1 MTNSD
6 MKTENWIK
14 LESGIKDTLKGKV
27 IDTYA
32 FNKGLGDGDEESH
45 LIIKFT
51 DGTYICVGVVMDM
64 MDACDYILDNKYCP
78 EIVDYHSLPCY
89 VNIIG
94 KFHLEDYIRQR
105 VEMGII
111 EPMSNEKVEELVK
124 AELEDRKN
132 KRYEQ
137 YLKLKEDFEGI
148 EN

>member
-1 MTNSD
+1 
-6 MKTENWIK
+6 MKKENWIK
-14 LESGIKDTLKGKV
+14 LDSAMQDTLKGKV
-27 IDTYA
+27 VDVYA

-51 DGTYICVGVVMDM
+51 DGTYICVGVVEDNMDG
-64 MDACDYILDNKYCP
+64 CDYILDNKYCP

-89 VNIIG
+89 VDIVG
-94 KFHLEDYIRQR
+94 GFHLEHYIRER

-111 EPMSNEKVEELVK
+111 EPMPKEKVEELVK

-137 YLKLKEDFEGI
+137 YLKLKEEFE
-148 EN
+148 NDNK

>member
-1 MTNSD
+1 
-6 MKTENWIK
+6 MKKENWIK
-14 LESGIKDTLKGKV
+14 LDSGIQETLKGKV
-27 IDTYA
+27 VETYA

-51 DGTYICVGVVMDM
+51 DGTYICVGVVMDE
-64 MDACDYILDNKYCP
+64 MDCCDYILDNKYCP
-78 EIVDYHSLPCY
+78 EIVNYHSLPCY
-89 VNIIG
+89 VDIVG
-94 KFHLEDYIRQR
+94 GFHLENYIRQR

-111 EPMSNEKVEELVK
+111 EPISNEKVEELVN

-137 YLKLKEDFEGI
+137 YLKLKGEFEGV

>member
-1 MTNSD
+1 
-6 MKTENWIK
+6 MKKENWIK
-14 LESGIKDTLKGKV
+14 LDSGIQKTLKGKV
-27 IDTYA
+27 VETYA

-45 LIIKFT
+45 LIIRFT
-51 DGTYICVGVVMDM
+51 DGTYICVGLVMDT

-89 VNIIG
+89 VNIVG

-111 EPMSNEKVEELVK
+111 EPMSNEKVEELVN

-137 YLKLKEDFEGI
+137 YLKLKEEFE
-148 EN
+148 NDNK

>member
-1 MTNSD
+1 

-137 YLKLKEDFEGI
+137 YLKLKEEFEGI

>member
-1 MTNSD
+1 
-6 MKTENWIK
+6 MKKENWIK
-14 LESGIKDTLKGKV
+14 LDSGIQKTLKGKV
-27 IDTYA
+27 VETYA

-51 DGTYICVGVVMDM
+51 DGTYICVGVVMDT

-89 VNIIG
+89 VDIVG
-94 KFHLEDYIRQR
+94 EFHLEDYIRQR
-105 VEMGII
+105 VKMGII
-111 EPMSNEKVEELVK
+111 EPMSNEKVEELVN

-137 YLKLKEDFEGI
+137 YLKLKEEFEGD
-148 EN
+148 NK

>member
-1 MTNSD
+1 

-51 DGTYICVGVVMDM
+51 DGTYICVGVVMDT

-137 YLKLKEDFEGI
+137 YLKLKEEFEGI

>member
-1 MTNSD
+1 
-6 MKTENWIK
+6 MKRENWIK
-14 LESGIKDTLKGKV
+14 LDSGIQKTLKGKV
-27 IDTYA
+27 IDKYA

-51 DGTYICVGVVMDM
+51 DGTYICVGVVMDT

-89 VNIIG
+89 VNIVG
-94 KFHLEDYIRQR
+94 RFHLEDYIRQR

-111 EPMSNEKVEELVK
+111 EPMSNEKVEELVN
-124 AELEDRKN
+124 AELENRKN

-137 YLKLKEDFEGI
+137 YLKLKEEFE
-148 EN
+148 NDNK

>member
-1 MTNSD
+1 
-6 MKTENWIK
+6 MKKENWIK
-14 LESGIKDTLKGKV
+14 LDSGIQKTLKGKV

-51 DGTYICVGVVMDM
+51 DGTYICVGVVMDT

-89 VNIIG
+89 VNIVG
-94 KFHLEDYIRQR
+94 EFHLEDYIRQR
-105 VEMGII
+105 VKMGII
-111 EPMSNEKVEELVK
+111 EPMPNEKVEELVN

-137 YLKLKEDFEGI
+137 YLKLKEEFE
-148 EN
+148 NDNK